1 MLKSLK
7 ITSLKGQGPGRGGEA
22 DMEEVLQ
29 PDLCVIGAGSGG
41 LSVAAAAAQF
51 GVPVVLIEKGRMG
64 GDCLNYGCV
73 PSKALLA
80 AAKRAEAVR
89 TASAFGVDVI
99 EAQIDHARVH
109 DHVHGVIAA
118 IAPNDSVERFT
129 GLGVRVIQATANFL
143 DRNTVEAGRVLVR
156 ARRFVVATGSS
167 PSIPPIPGLNEVR
180 YYTNETIFDVN
191 ERIQHLIVL
200 GGGPIGVELAQAHKL
215 LGSHVTMIETA
226 TFLGREDPEA
236 AQVVI
241 KKLEDAQVIMHKGAR
256 VERVE
261 RAVQGV
267 AVHIGK
273 QGDTEIIK
281 GTHLLVAT
289 GRRPNLNSLHLER
302 AGVAYDE
309 HGIKVD
315 QHLKTTNRRIY
326 AIGDAIGGAQFT
338 HLANYHAGI
347 VIRNALFRLRPK
359 VSAAAIPRVTFTEPE
374 LAQVGLTEAE
384 ARKRYRHRRIRILRW
399 PFADNDRAQAERT
412 TEGFIKVITKN
423 NGVILGCTIVGA
435 SAGELIQLWVI
446 AIQKGMKVGDITG
459 FVLPYPTLSE
469 ISKRVAFTY
478 YQPTLTKRWV
488 RSIIGLLR
496 RFG

>member
-1 MLKSLK
+1 
-7 ITSLKGQGPGRGGEA
+7 
-22 DMEEVLQ
+22 MEEVLH

-41 LSVAAAAAQF
+41 LSVAAAAAQL

-89 TASAFGVDVI
+89 AAAPFGVDVI

-129 GLGVRVIQATANFL
+129 GLGVRVIQATASFL
-143 DRNTVEAGRVLVR
+143 DKNTVEAGRVLVR
-156 ARRFVVATGSS
+156 ARRFVVATGSR
-167 PSIPPIPGLNEVR
+167 PIIPPIPGLDEVR
-180 YYTNETIFDVN
+180 YFTNETIFDVN

-200 GGGPIGVELAQAHKL
+200 GGGPIGVELAQAHKM
-215 LGSHVTMIETA
+215 LGSHVTMIDTA
-226 TFLGREDPEA
+226 SFLGHEDAEA
-236 AQVVI
+236 TQVLLKRLEGAQVM
-241 KKLEDAQVIMHKGAR
+241 LRPGTR

-261 RAVQGV
+261 RSVQGV

-273 QGDTEIIK
+273 QGETEIIK

-289 GRRPNLNSLHLER
+289 GRRPNVKSLHLER

-309 HGIKVD
+309 NGIKVN

-326 AIGDAIGGAQFT
+326 AIGDVIGGAQFT
-338 HLANYHAGI
+338 HLANYHAAI

-359 VSAAAIPRVTFTEPE
+359 VSAAAIPRVIYTEPE
-374 LAQVGLTEAE
+374 LAQVGMTEAE
-384 ARKRYRHRRIRILRW
+384 ARKRRRSIRILRW
-399 PFADNDRAQAERT
+399 PFADNDRAQAERAT
-412 TEGFIKVITKN
+412 DGFIKVITKK
-423 NGVILGCTIVGA
+423 NGEILGCTIVGA
-435 SAGELIQLWVI
+435 SAGELIQLWVV
-446 AIQKGMKVGDITG
+446 AIDKGMKVGDLTS

-478 YQPTLTKRWV
+478 YQPTLTKRWL
-488 RSIIGLLR
+488 RSMISLLR

>member
-1 MLKSLK
+1 
-7 ITSLKGQGPGRGGEA
+7 
-22 DMEEVLQ
+22 MEEVLQ

-64 GDCLNYGCV
+64 GDCLNFGCV

-80 AAKRAEAVR
+80 AGKRAEAVR
-89 TASAFGVDVI
+89 TASVFGVDVI

-118 IAPNDSVERFT
+118 IAPNDSVERLT
-129 GLGVRVIQATANFL
+129 GLGVRVLQANASFL
-143 DRNTVEAGRVLVR
+143 DGNTIEAGRVLVR

-167 PSIPPIPGLNEVR
+167 ASIPAIPGLSEVR
-180 YYTNETIFDVN
+180 YFTNETIFDVS

-200 GGGPIGVELAQAHKL
+200 GGGPIGVELAQAHKM
-215 LGSHVTMIETA
+215 LGSHVTMIEA
-226 TFLGREDPEA
+226 ASFLGHEDPEA
-236 AQVVI
+236 TQVVL
-241 KKLEDAQVIMHKGAR
+241 KRLEDAQVMLRQGAR

-267 AVHIGK
+267 AVHIAK

-289 GRRPNLNSLHLER
+289 GRRPNVKSLHLER
-302 AGVAYDE
+302 ARVAYDE
-309 HGIKVD
+309 RGIKVN
-315 QHLKTTNRRIY
+315 QHLKTTNHRIY
-326 AIGDAIGGAQFT
+326 AIGDVIGGAQFT

-359 VSAAAIPRVTFTEPE
+359 VSAAAIPRVIFTEPE

-384 ARKRYRHRRIRILRW
+384 ARKRHRHRRIRILRW
-399 PFADNDRAQAERT
+399 PFADNDRAVAERT
-412 TEGFIKVITKN
+412 TEGFIKVITKK
-423 NGVILGCTIVGA
+423 NGEILGCTIVGPA
-435 SAGELIQLWVI
+435 AGELIQLWVI
-446 AIQKGMKVGDITG
+446 AIQKGMKLGDATG

-469 ISKRVAFTY
+469 ISKRVAFTI
-478 YQPTLTKRWV
+478 YQPTLTKRWL
-488 RSIIGLLR
+488 RSIIGMLR
-496 RFG
+496 RLG

>member
-1 MLKSLK
+1 
-7 ITSLKGQGPGRGGEA
+7 
-22 DMEEVLQ
+22 MEEVLH

-41 LSVAAAAAQF
+41 LSIAAAAAQL

-89 TASAFGVDVI
+89 TAAPFGIDVI

-129 GLGVRVIQATANFL
+129 GLGVRVIQATASFL
-143 DRNTVEAGRVLVR
+143 DKNTVEAGRVLVR
-156 ARRFVVATGSS
+156 ARRFVVATGSR
-167 PSIPPIPGLNEVR
+167 PIIPPIPGLDEVR
-180 YYTNETIFDVN
+180 YFTNETIFDVN

-200 GGGPIGVELAQAHKL
+200 GGGPIGVELAQAHKM
-215 LGSHVTMIETA
+215 LGSHVTMIDTA
-226 TFLGREDPEA
+226 SFLGHEDAEA
-236 AQVVI
+236 TQVLLKRLEGAQVM
-241 KKLEDAQVIMHKGAR
+241 LRPGTR

-261 RAVQGV
+261 RSVQGV

-273 QGDTEIIK
+273 QGETEIIK

-289 GRRPNLNSLHLER
+289 GRRPNVKSLHLER

-309 HGIKVD
+309 NGIKVN

-326 AIGDAIGGAQFT
+326 AIGDVIGGAQFT

-359 VSAAAIPRVTFTEPE
+359 VSAAAIPRVIYTEPE

-384 ARKRYRHRRIRILRW
+384 ARKRRRSIRILRW
-399 PFADNDRAQAERT
+399 PFADNDRAQAERAT
-412 TEGFIKVITKN
+412 DGFIKAITKK
-423 NGVILGCTIVGA
+423 NGEILGCTIVGA
-435 SAGELIQLWVI
+435 AAGELIQLWVV
-446 AIQKGMKVGDITG
+446 AIDKGMKVGDLTS

-478 YQPTLTKRWV
+478 YQPTLTKRWL
-488 RSIIGLLR
+488 RSMISLLR

>member
-1 MLKSLK
+1 
-7 ITSLKGQGPGRGGEA
+7 
-22 DMEEVLQ
+22 MEEVLH

-41 LSVAAAAAQF
+41 LSVAAAAAQL

-89 TASAFGVDVI
+89 TAAPFGIDVI

-129 GLGVRVIQATANFL
+129 GLGVRVIQATASFL
-143 DRNTVEAGRVLVR
+143 DKNTVEAGRVLVR
-156 ARRFVVATGSS
+156 ARRFVVATGSR
-167 PSIPPIPGLNEVR
+167 PIIPPIPGLDEVR
-180 YYTNETIFDVN
+180 YFTNETIFDVN

-200 GGGPIGVELAQAHKL
+200 GGGPIGVELAQAHKM
-215 LGSHVTMIETA
+215 LGSHVTMIDTA
-226 TFLGREDPEA
+226 SFLGHEDAEA
-236 AQVVI
+236 TQVLLKRLEGAQVM
-241 KKLEDAQVIMHKGAR
+241 LRPGTR

-261 RAVQGV
+261 RSVQGV

-273 QGDTEIIK
+273 QGETEIIK

-289 GRRPNLNSLHLER
+289 GRRPNVKSLHLER

-309 HGIKVD
+309 NGIKVN

-326 AIGDAIGGAQFT
+326 AIGDVIGGAQFT

-359 VSAAAIPRVTFTEPE
+359 VSAAAIPRVIYTEPE

-384 ARKRYRHRRIRILRW
+384 ARKRRRSIRILRW
-399 PFADNDRAQAERT
+399 PFADNDRAQAERAT
-412 TEGFIKVITKN
+412 DGFIKAITKK
-423 NGVILGCTIVGA
+423 NGEILGCTIVGA
-435 SAGELIQLWVI
+435 AAGELIQLWVV
-446 AIQKGMKVGDITG
+446 AIDKGMKVGDLTS

-478 YQPTLTKRWV
+478 YQPTLTKRWL
-488 RSIIGLLR
+488 RSMISLLR